1 MELPAAKSRDEI
13 GTLVSG
19 FHTSSVQAGEGN
31 ESLKQ
36 VVGQMEK
43 IQGTVEH
50 SHLMISRLT
59 ERSEQIGDI
68 IDVIQGIAN
77 QTNLLALNAAI
88 EAARAGEQGRGFAV
102 VAGEVQKLAEQSTRS
117 AKQIAALIIE
127 IQGDTQGSVTS
138 MKQVQDEVR
147 FGLDIVH
154 ATEEKFAN
162 ILHTLREVAHQ
173 VRDVA
178 HQVQDVAQTT
188 TVLSASSQDIASSV
202 EAIDEIAKTSSAYSQ
217 SVASAGEEQ
226 LASMEEVTSSAAS
239 LSRLADEMQQLVSKF
254 KL

>member
-50 SHLMISRLT
+50 SHLIITRLT

-173 VRDVA
+173 V
-178 HQVQDVAQTT
+178 QDVAQTT

>member
-173 VRDVA
+173 V
-178 HQVQDVAQTT
+178 QDVAQTT